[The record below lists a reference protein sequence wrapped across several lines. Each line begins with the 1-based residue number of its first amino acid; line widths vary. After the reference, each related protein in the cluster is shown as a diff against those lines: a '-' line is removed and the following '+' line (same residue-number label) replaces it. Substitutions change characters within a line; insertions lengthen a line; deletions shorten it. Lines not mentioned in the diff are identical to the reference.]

1 MNPIARFFITI
12 WKGLRDPAFRT
23 LLITV
28 LLTILFGAMFYHRL
42 EGWSILDA
50 LYFCIVTLTTV
61 GDANLSPA
69 TTGGKIF
76 TIFYVLVGIG
86 ILLGFVA
93 TVARSMGVPT
103 PGRPQADGQSQKEQ
117 ESSSPGFV
125 ARIVQKSRRRGQ
137 SQNEPQ
143 HNDPS
148 QRGQE

>member
-1 MNPIARFFITI
+1 MNPIARFFIVI

-42 EGWSILDA
+42 EGWSVLDS

-69 TTGGKIF
+69 TTWGKIF

-93 TVARSMGVPT
+93 TVARRMGIPT
-103 PGRPQADGQSQKEQ
+103 PGAPQQGNQSQK
-117 ESSSPGFV
+117 
-125 ARIVQKSRRRGQ
+125 GQ
-137 SQNEPQ
+137 DS
-143 HNDPS
+143 
-148 QRGQE
+148 